1 MDNRNPFNETQRRN
15 NNRNEE
21 DRLLAG
27 LNEFMLEYNYTVR
40 STERRFHDNVA
51 SYIQMVQGYVN
62 IQRRGSN
69 YPVFPQNNASVPSN
83 NRYAF
88 YARPFSDSIYTN
100 IINETVNHMMPGLY
114 QDVQV
119 SATNEQI
126 NNATESFNYRAG
138 ETVHTNCPI
147 TLEDFQENESV
158 CQIRQCGHLFRE
170 TAIKNWFRQNVRCP
184 VCRYDIRTNNP
195 TEPGEEE
202 EEEENETTQVSAN
215 MNRIVQSISTGLQN
229 VVQNYLNHDTSMNPT
244 FSIEVPLY
252 IYNDL
257 SGNYL

>member
-1 MDNRNPFNETQRRN
+1 MDNRNPFFETTRRN
-15 NNRNEE
+15 HNRNDE
-21 DRLLAG
+21 DRLLVA
-27 LNEFMLEYNYTVR
+27 LNEFMIEYNYTVR
-40 STERRFHDNVA
+40 STERRFHENVA
-51 SYIQMVQGYVN
+51 SYIQIMHSSIN
-62 IQRRGSN
+62 RQRRGPV
-69 YPVFPQNNASVPSN
+69 YPHFNQNNSSVPN

-100 IINETVNHMMPGLY
+100 IINETVNNMMPGLF

-119 SATNEQI
+119 SATDEQI
-126 NNATESFNYRAG
+126 NNATETFSYRSG
-138 ETVHTNCPI
+138 ETMHTNCPI
-147 TLEDFQENESV
+147 TLEDFQENEHV

-195 TEPGEEE
+195 TEPGED
-202 EEEENETTQVSAN
+202 NDETTDELPPVSAN
-215 MNRIVQSISTGLQN
+215 VNRIVQNLSNGLQN
-229 VVQNYLNHDTSMNPT
+229 VIQNYLDRDTSMNNV
-244 FSIEVPLY
+244 FSIEVPLF